1 MFLIKDGQDQ
11 VLSSGCSSSYRG
23 GGHGPCQEHQA
34 SHCPQ
39 HKREQTDGQENSG
52 ETWAPKAGLPG
63 HHCIHVHDIDWPVSV
78 THEKYSVFI
87 GLKDIQQVH
96 VSTTVYEDKIVELR
110 KGRGPCE

>member
-1 MFLIKDGQDQ
+1 MDKTRF
-11 VLSSGCSSSYRG
+11 
-23 GGHGPCQEHQA
+23 
-34 SHCPQ
+34 CPQ
-39 HKREQTDGQENSG
+39 AAPALIGEVDTGLVKNTRHHIVRSIKGNRQTDRRTQGRRG
-52 ETWAPKAGLPG
+52 PRRPAYLG
-63 HHCIHVHDIDWPVSV
+63 IIVHVHDIDWPVSV